1 LYAKSYSSCSATI
14 WPFDFSCIT
23 WINCNIFFIN
33 NSNKKTDMRKYK
45 VTSEHLY
52 YKNGIIIIN
61 KIFFYTLEC
70 DNMHLVSSFDVN
82 KWLKNGWLKEVTE

>member
-1 LYAKSYSSCSATI
+1 
-14 WPFDFSCIT
+14 
-23 WINCNIFFIN
+23 
-33 NSNKKTDMRKYK
+33 MRKYK